1 MCVSV
6 PVCMCEDDSEAECHK
21 PESIVKPIYHQSV
34 AHILYPPHSA
44 LRHINSIFRCWLTL
58 PPRPRG
64 MRWAW
69 PHVCILR
76 TSLQIL
82 VVLHGSKFVRCW
94 GMFKMDRYY
103 IVCVCVYKPQQHNI
117 RGSGDR
123 EMTLFFP
130 VQMSISRRPRL
141 RVLFKGAGD
150 QLCVMCC

>member
-1 MCVSV
+1 MVLKLNATNRSLLSSLSIINQWPTSFTPPPNPSATSTASFVADLPSHLSPEACAERDHVFVS
-6 PVCMCEDDSEAECHK
+6 SG
-21 PESIVKPIYHQSV
+21 
-34 AHILYPPHSA
+34 PH
-44 LRHINSIFRCWLTL
+44 FKYW
-58 PPRPRG
+58 
-64 MRWAW
+64 WF
-69 PHVCILR
+69 
-76 TSLQIL
+76 
-82 VVLHGSKFVRCW
+82 LHGSKFVRCW

-103 IVCVCVYKPQQHNI
+103 IVCVCAFVCVCQPQQHNI